1 MFCKIR
7 LVRRKGKAINFG
19 SEVGEGR
26 RALPRMS
33 NTLCLALAA
42 AAIMGAGCSADLCE
56 GEAPAFEVKVQL
68 TGGLKAAGE
77 LPCW

>member
-1 MFCKIR
+1 
-7 LVRRKGKAINFG
+7 
-19 SEVGEGR
+19 
-26 RALPRMS
+26 MS